1 MSFQILDVVLYGFNR
16 ERRALSLNTGRLNII
31 TGSSKTG
38 KTALIEIIDYCFS
51 ASECGIPEG
60 TIRQTVEW
68 VGIRLKLTEG
78 QVFIVR
84 RLPTVTQAASSDVF
98 YTLGRDLILPDYAA
112 LAQTTTP
119 KGLQGLLT
127 THAGISENI
136 HEPPPGQ
143 TRRPLTANIR
153 HALFYCFQQQSE
165 IIGNVQK
172 CLHGLIFD

>member
-1 MSFQILDVVLYGFNR
+1 MIPSAPNPQSYDSVILSFGKGWSILCPF
-16 ERRALSLNTGRLNII
+16 A
-31 TGSSKTG
+31 
-38 KTALIEIIDYCFS
+38 
-51 ASECGIPEG
+51 
-60 TIRQTVEW
+60 
-68 VGIRLKLTEG
+68 
-78 QVFIVR
+78 FI
-84 RLPTVTQAASSDVF
+84 VF